1 MSEFFKG
8 FLSREIVSLTVMLA
22 VLLARF
28 VFRRAPKRL
37 TVALWAVV
45 CFRLLCPVSIDAPV
59 SLVPKAAEQAA
70 NAVEDLPASDEL
82 ATLRQRSRSHYIVNH
97 NDRALTARQWSNL
110 ALELAPYVWLLGM
123 AALALSQTL
132 KLLRLRRQ
140 VQTAQELSPGVYRS
154 DRLTCAFVLGLFRP
168 RIYLPAGLSELEQ
181 RYVLLHEKTHIK
193 HCDHVWKLLALL
205 CLCLHW
211 FDPVVWLCWGL
222 FGRDLELA
230 CDEASTASL
239 SPAERCDYAQTL
251 LTLSGENPAFP
262 LPAFS
267 QPEPETR
274 IRRVLNR
281 KKPARIVCV
290 LALVLV
296 LLLGTGLAVNPHLKE
311 SIFNRRYAISQLLYS
326 SPQYDY
332 AYRPGD
338 YLGFALSGDHVLY
351 ARRSSRISAEGF
363 PESGELREVTLPDW
377 YLRGLF
383 CDGWVDSALLKELSK
398 AQTAWVT
405 QRKGERNFSFY
416 LVLQNGKTVYL
427 ALCHGLWDTNT
438 AGIRWLFELT
448 RDERTFVT
456 EDLQSLLQQTLGGFD
471 EDAPPLLTSCYQSDT
486 LPGVLVAR
494 FTGTRSGTD
503 LTGTAIF
510 EDDGSIFGPT
520 LCEVHADDVTH
531 DFFSQTVT
539 LQNPVKPFTVVT
551 ASPDRTDLYEVRA
564 SWDGTTQRKY
574 VVYHQSILVVFEW
587 DEKFS
592 SHAYDATSPDIR
604 FYNLD
609 GEELSRE

>member
-22 VLLARF
+22 VLLARLL
-28 VFRRAPKRL
+28 FRRAPKRL

-97 NDRALTARQWSNL
+97 NDRALTARQWGNL

-140 VQTAQELSPGVYRS
+140 LQTAQELSPGVYRS
-154 DRLTCAFVLGLFRP
+154 DRLTCAFVLGLFRL

-222 FGRDLELA
+222 FGHDLELA

-363 PESGELREVTLPDW
+363 PESGELREVTLPDR

-383 CDGWVDSALLKELSK
+383 CDGWVDNALLKELSK

-456 EDLQSLLQQTLGGFD
+456 EDLQNLLQETMGEFD
-471 EDAPPLLTSCYQSDT
+471 EDAPPLISASYQSDT
-486 LPGVLVAR
+486 LPGVL
-494 FTGTRSGTD
+494 TRAQ
-503 LTGTAIF
+503 LCAILKM
-510 EDDGSIFGPT
+510 ER
-520 LCEVHADDVTH
+520 EH
-531 DFFSQTVT
+531 DE
-539 LQNPVKPFTVVT
+539 
-551 ASPDRTDLYEVRA
+551 AGRTDDSRHGAERA
-564 SWDGTTQRKY
+564 VSESGKR
-574 VVYHQSILVVFEW
+574 L
-587 DEKFS
+587 
-592 SHAYDATSPDIR
+592 
-604 FYNLD
+604 
-609 GEELSRE
+609 